1 MEKFIGKI
9 DAKSLL
15 LFLGILL
22 LNLIVSLYLNG
33 FQLPNWDVF
42 SVKLISSFYLAT
54 LVPSVIKMVKEPIDP
69 EYAFFIL
76 YFTLIGSSFVLSM
89 VVGQIKLLYK
99 TPLLIER
106 EVLLMDIL
114 QISLIVIGSL
124 LILVKT
130 IYTMVTHK
138 SKTRD

>member
-33 FQLPNWDVF
+33 FQLPNWDVL

-54 LVPSVIKMVKEPIDP
+54 LVPSVIKMMKEPIDP

>member
-54 LVPSVIKMVKEPIDP
+54 LVPSVVKMMKEPIDP
-69 EYAFFIL
+69 EYVFFIL
-76 YFTLIGSSFVLSM
+76 CFTLIGSSFVLSM

>member
-1 MEKFIGKI
+1 MGKFIGKI

-22 LNLIVSLYLNG
+22 VNLIVSLYLNG
-33 FQLPNWDVF
+33 FQLPNWDVL
-42 SVKLISSFYLAT
+42 SVKLISSS

-76 YFTLIGSSFVLSM
+76 CFTLIGSSFVLSM
-89 VVGQIKLLYK
+89 VIGQIKLLYK

-114 QISLIVIGSL
+114 QISLIVIGSF

>member
-33 FQLPNWDVF
+33 FQLPNWDVL

-54 LVPSVIKMVKEPIDP
+54 LVPSVIKMMKEPIDP

-130 IYTMVTHK
+130 IYTMITHK
-138 SKTRD
+138 SKTND

>member
-76 YFTLIGSSFVLSM
+76 CFTLIGSSFVLSM

-114 QISLIVIGSL
+114 QISLIVIGNL
-124 LILVKT
+124 LILVKI

>member
-1 MEKFIGKI
+1 
-9 DAKSLL
+9 
-15 LFLGILL
+15 
-22 LNLIVSLYLNG
+22 
-33 FQLPNWDVF
+33 
-42 SVKLISSFYLAT
+42 
-54 LVPSVIKMVKEPIDP
+54 
-69 EYAFFIL
+69 
-76 YFTLIGSSFVLSM
+76 M

-130 IYTMVTHK
+130 SYTMVTHK

>member
-33 FQLPNWDVF
+33 FQLPNRDVL

-130 IYTMVTHK
+130 IYTMITHK
-138 SKTRD
+138 SKTND